1 MVKPEF
7 AFIGAWQRHEQL
19 IPVLTCPNDPASSVS
34 TNPVLANSRHPS
46 RYMERFFTK
55 SLSETINALKDAA
68 KVTRDPDQRKATYAD
83 QRDHTVRGRGDG
95 RYQLRREC
103 RGRRGSEAGPEEA
116 LRAGAQGARS
126 RQGGGVHGISGTEFS
141 CRNVKSSGY
150 YADLETGCQV
160 FHICDGGRKIS
171 FLCPNGTIFR
181 QSHLICDW
189 WFRVDCERSVEL
201 YEESA
206 EQLAHDQMI
215 YKKRAEEIAK
225 AITVRTTSE
234 APRVTSS
241 TQQRQYRRKPQQ
253 RTQPQLQQR
262 THSQP
267 QQRTQSRLQSQYQ
280 PQQSQ
285 YQPQSVVQ
293 EPKYQTQP
301 VTQQPQYQSPRV
313 TQQPRYQQPQ
323 TQQPQY
329 QQPQT
334 QQPQYQQPLTQ
345 QPQYQQP
352 ETQQPQYQQPQTQQP
367 QYQQP
372 QTQQPQYHQ
381 PQTQQPQYQQPQT
394 QQAQYQQPQTQQ
406 PQYHQPQTHQ
416 SQYQSESQP
425 QQEEQE
431 RQIPAETASFASNRH
446 RFANQL
452 EAQYKQ
458 YAATTTTASP
468 LPTEK
473 NIYNYNGQRY
483 QKTSSTTASYNPPS
497 FQEISNNE
505 EHSKEEYSKEEFSNE
520 ELINNNYPGSVYSSY
535 NYTYQNADY
544 YNSKHNYTNNYNFS
558 SSDYVDTYS
567 QQNGQDYQPET
578 NRGTSKYFDNSQ
590 ANQKDSLEPKSSYV
604 SEIPY
609 SSTTARSISKSEI
622 NSYNDHKQIQDNFQ
636 PVQSSTRNPLKQKT
650 VFDVK
655 IRPTKDF
662 AYVELLRHEEYLKN
676 QSKTTSAPVSYT
688 SSSLSQT
695 VSHETTPSSLN
706 DDVIPVSRFATST
719 PPSQPSTRHTYL
731 PTKAT
736 ESSKQYTTTP
746 TPKINRYASIHVSGT
761 SEEIRPEVVNS
772 LMESGVTPT
781 SAKALHSLASYI
793 SSAAA
798 DDLSSIYGQLDG
810 HPQVSDVILNFHSGT
825 PATNSYL
832 QNEVTTRSSSSPSEE
847 SLPSGL
853 TKATKES
860 YSYLFSESKEQTEKK
875 GEVPNVPFLE
885 IDYTTQKP
893 QTITPQMTKGGDRDL
908 RLKDS
913 SELRELAQVFSRAL
927 SAYLE
932 DPETF
937 KEILAQVRPTEPSN
951 TDHTTPS
958 PDDEV
963 LDFSDANQGQKGI
976 TSSPLTTLSNIVG
989 YTDEN
994 LNIGDINNLAQG
1006 TRTFE
1011 PDNSLEHNTFPPTAP
1026 ENYQA
1031 THFSSVTPSSV
1042 QLKVNSITNNTDPLD
1057 YYSRLGSKE
1066 DQSYFP
1072 TVGGVSDTS
1081 RPRYGGFQNNTQKT
1095 ARAYSPYG
1103 SDVPKNLT
1111 GSPISITTPVVQTEV
1126 PLLFSLTNA
1135 SSEKEGLPEPK
1146 DVNSLIKI
1154 NVLNSDQSSSEEN
1167 TNYQTSPSAYQDDT
1181 YFPSADQEK
1190 VLITAGSQSLVSSNN
1205 YLQFAKVFNEQ
1216 SQKER
1221 SKYYPTLYNSNS
1233 YINYAPS
1240 AVSQDKFNTKE
1251 DYKSEEFIPFFGQ
1264 EPPFENLA
1272 KPSGFQTTK
1281 ESDNIKQDQTL
1292 TEQSDTY
1299 EKRTGIFADP
1309 INYHLEAI
1317 NAELSTPSYGDKNS
1331 EYKVSYKNVDLGNGV
1346 TLEKLDSST
1355 ETRKYETTWTVSPLI
1370 DLTTASGSTLH
1381 HNYTSSPVPSSSAH
1395 YSSPHQYEATTYR
1408 PPRSS
1413 DSSDTA
1419 EFQWATTVQTESN
1432 SEETVTTSGLT
1443 DSTETVIPNENLGS
1457 FEKTAMDMFGNLNE
1471 SAAVTLMDMMSKA
1484 EKNMTIRRLVLLL
1497 VNEKGKENRTIQE
1510 SRENLINA
1518 LLNNMEDIKK
1528 ETTTSE
1534 LPPLSASPS
1543 TPNSV
1548 YIPRK
1553 KVRVSRVRLSTTSE
1567 PPQNSGKF
1575 HRGTDTMTAVHGSPS
1590 DINKINSAKLYI
1602 PSPTIS
1608 AYTNT
1613 LPIDSDARAVELLRT
1628 LYSLAAKWG

>member
-1 MVKPEF
+1 MVALLLVQITDARRP
-7 AFIGAWQRHEQL
+7 RVRL
-19 IPVLTCPNDPASSVS
+19 PMPT
-34 TNPVLANSRHPS
+34 
-46 RYMERFFTK
+46 
-55 SLSETINALKDAA
+55 SETIPYVAEVMGATSYEESVEEGGEVKR
-68 KVTRDPDQRKATYAD
+68 VQRK
-83 QRDHTVRGRGDG
+83 
-95 RYQLRREC
+95 L
-103 RGRRGSEAGPEEA
+103 SGPEHKEPD
-116 LRAGAQGARS
+116 LDREEEFTEYQGVIGRP
-126 RQGGGVHGISGTEFS
+126 GVDFPVLPSIPRTEFS

-234 APRVTSS
+234 APRVASS

-253 RTQPQLQQR
+253 RTQ
-262 THSQP
+262 SQP
-267 QQRTQSRLQSQYQ
+267 QQRTQSQPQLQQRTQTQTQQRIQSQPQQRTQSQPQQRTQPQPQPQYQPRQSQYQ
-280 PQQSQ
+280 PQLQTQQPQYQPQPITQQSQ
-285 YQPQSVVQ
+285 YQPQPQTQQSQ
-293 EPKYQTQP
+293 YQAQPQAQQTQHQPQPQTQQPLYQTQTVTHQSQYQAQQSQYQP
-301 VTQQPQYQSPRV
+301 QPITQQPQYQPQPI
-313 TQQPRYQQPQ
+313 TQQPQYQPQPITQQPQYQPQSITQQPQPQTQQSRYQSQPQ
-323 TQQPQY
+323 TQQP
-329 QQPQT
+329 
-334 QQPQYQQPLTQ
+334 
-345 QPQYQQP
+345 
-352 ETQQPQYQQPQTQQP
+352 E
-367 QYQQP
+367 
-372 QTQQPQYHQ
+372 
-381 PQTQQPQYQQPQT
+381 
-394 QQAQYQQPQTQQ
+394 
-406 PQYHQPQTHQ
+406 
-416 SQYQSESQP
+416 YQSELQP

-458 YAATTTTASP
+458 YTAATTTTIP
-468 LPTEK
+468 PPTQT
-473 NIYNYNGQRY
+473 NLYNYNGRRY
-483 QKTSSTTASYNPPS
+483 QTTSSTVASYNPPS
-497 FQEISNNE
+497 FQEISKNE
-505 EHSKEEYSKEEFSNE
+505 EHTKEEYSKEEISNE

-544 YNSKHNYTNNYNFS
+544 YNSKHNYTTNYNFS

-567 QQNGQDYQPET
+567 QQNGQYYQPET
-578 NRGTSKYFDNSQ
+578 NRGTSKYFYNV
-590 ANQKDSLEPKSSYV
+590 NQKASLEPKSSFV
-604 SEIPY
+604 TEVPHP
-609 SSTTARSISKSEI
+609 STTARSISNSEI
-622 NSYNDHKQIQDNFQ
+622 NFYNDQTQQRQDTYQKTQ
-636 PVQSSTRNPLKQKT
+636 PSTKSSSKQKT

-676 QSKTTSAPVSYT
+676 QSKTTSEPLSY
-688 SSSLSQT
+688 SSPSFSHKNSL
-695 VSHETTPSSLN
+695 ETTPSSLS
-706 DDVIPVSRFATST
+706 DDVIPVSSFSTTST
-719 PPSQPSTRHTYL
+719 PSPQPSTRHTYL
-731 PTKAT
+731 PTKGT
-736 ESSKQYTTTP
+736 ETPKQFTTTA

-798 DDLSSIYGQLDG
+798 DDLSSIYGQPDG
-810 HPQVSDVILNFHSGT
+810 HPQVSDVILNFRSGI
-825 PATNSYL
+825 PATNSYI
-832 QNEVTTRSSSSPSEE
+832 QNEVTTRSSSSPPEE
-847 SLPSGL
+847 SLPAGL

-860 YSYLFSESKEQTEKK
+860 YSYLFSESKEQTEKRS
-875 GEVPNVPFLE
+875 EVPNVPFLE

-893 QTITPQMTKGGDRDL
+893 QTTISQITRGGDRDL

-951 TDHTTPS
+951 VDHTTPS
-958 PDDEV
+958 PEDEV
-963 LDFSDANQGQKGI
+963 LDFSDANQGQKGS
-976 TSSPLTTLSNIVG
+976 TGSPLTTLSNIAG

-994 LNIGDINNLAQG
+994 LNIGDINNLVQAS
-1006 TRTFE
+1006 RTYE

-1031 THFSSVTPSSV
+1031 ARFSSVTPSTV
-1042 QLKVNSITNNTDPLD
+1042 QSKVNSITNNTDTLD
-1057 YYSRLGSKE
+1057 FYSRLGSKE

-1111 GSPISITTPVVQTEV
+1111 GTPISITTPVAQTEV
-1126 PLLFSLTNA
+1126 PLSVSVTNA
-1135 SSEKEGLPEPK
+1135 TSEKGEGLPEPK

-1167 TNYQTSPSAYQDDT
+1167 INYQTSPTAYQDDT
-1181 YFPSADQEK
+1181 YFPSIDQEK

-1205 YLQFAKVFNEQ
+1205 YLQFAKKFNEQ
-1216 SQKER
+1216 SQKEI
-1221 SKYYPTLYNSNS
+1221 SKYYPTLYSSNS
-1233 YINYAPS
+1233 YISYAPS
-1240 AVSQDKFNTKE
+1240 AVSQEKFNTKE

-1281 ESDNIKQDQTL
+1281 ESEDVKKDQKETVQ
-1292 TEQSDTY
+1292 TETY
-1299 EKRTGIFADP
+1299 EKPTGIFADP
-1309 INYHLEAI
+1309 INYHIGTI
-1317 NAELSTPSYGDKNS
+1317 NAELATPSYSDKNS
-1331 EYKVSYKNVDLGNGV
+1331 EYKVSYKNIDLGNGV
-1346 TLEKLDSST
+1346 TLEKFDSST

-1370 DLTTASGSTLH
+1370 DLTTASGSTLYQ
-1381 HNYTSSPVPSSSAH
+1381 NYTSSPVPSSSAH

-1413 DSSDTA
+1413 DSSNTI
-1419 EFQWATTVQTESN
+1419 EFQWPTTVQTEIN

-1443 DSTETVIPNENLGS
+1443 ESTETVIPNDHLGS
-1457 FEKTAMDMFGNLNE
+1457 FERTAMDMFGNLNE
-1471 SAAVTLMDMMSKA
+1471 TAAVTLMDMMSKA

-1497 VNEKGKENRTIQE
+1497 VNEKGKENRTVQE

-1518 LLNNMEDIKK
+1518 LLSNMEEIKK

-1543 TPNSV
+1543 TPSSV

-1553 KVRVSRVRLSTTSE
+1553 KVRVSRVRVSTTTE
-1567 PPQNSGKF
+1567 APQSSGKF